1 MLSAQNRNKLA
12 IMRTACVMIYLPASF
27 KPCRAISF
35 ITHAL
40 LQELLARRHGH
51 ETPYMFTT
59 CHNNCT
65 SAHTGLLHFHMSHFL
80 RTSAHAALLHTS
92 ILVNT
97 SCIKLTRAL
106 PEKDADVCR
115 FFFCIAW
122 ELAVRSSVQ
131 GTRRIGERKKHVV
144 IQVCGV
150 WNVKYMGL
158 YRGSHACANRNLRG
172 WASVF

>member
-1 MLSAQNRNKLA
+1 
-12 IMRTACVMIYLPASF
+12 
-27 KPCRAISF
+27 
-35 ITHAL
+35 
-40 LQELLARRHGH
+40 
-51 ETPYMFTT
+51 MFTT

-80 RTSAHAALLHTS
+80 RTSAHAALLYTS

-158 YRGSHACANRNLRG
+158 Y
-172 WASVF
+172 